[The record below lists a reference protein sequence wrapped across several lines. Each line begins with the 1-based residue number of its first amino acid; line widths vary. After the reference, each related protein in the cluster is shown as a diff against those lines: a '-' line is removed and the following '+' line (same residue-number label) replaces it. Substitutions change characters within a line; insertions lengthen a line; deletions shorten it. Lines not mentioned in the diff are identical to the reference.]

1 MKVVTKYVANDGQ
14 EFESEELCLAHEK
27 ATETAF
33 NAMKIIQS
41 NCQSFY
47 KGNELCSGCP
57 FAYLDRDDEPH
68 CILLDEVFPMDWRV
82 PE

>member
-1 MKVVTKYVANDGQ
+1 MKVVTKYVANDGK

-27 ATETAF
+27 ATETAL

-47 KGNELCSGCP
+47 KDKEICEGCP
-57 FAYLDRDDEPH
+57 FAFDDMSFGG
-68 CILLDEVFPMDWRV
+68 CILQDGYPFEWSM